1 MSNNAQQ
8 ALKRLFEPGSVAII
22 GLSRSAVGSPISV
35 LTTLQDYGYG
45 GKIYVVNPNMAAPVD
60 AGYEVYGEV
69 HDLPAGVDL
78 AIVSVARESLLGV
91 LKKCVAAGIFTAIV
105 ITQGLADAD
114 EVGAQI
120 QKNTIDFCQ
129 KSGLRILGP
138 NTIGVANAHHRFTS
152 SFIEVHHDLTPI
164 GLISQSGLFMMG
176 HLLIN
181 NEPAGFSMSADLGN
195 ACDIDLSDVLEYY
208 GHDENI
214 RAIACH
220 VEGIGDGRSFI
231 DTARSVSQKKPI
243 VLLKAGNSQSG
254 QLAVA
259 SHSGAVAGETTIY
272 QAAFHQAGVITA
284 TSAEELRQL
293 AKAFVTYQLP
303 RGNRVAIMSFSGGGA
318 ILAIDAVEAAG
329 LSLAELSKSTRA
341 KLQPLFPSWME
352 VTNPLDIWIGVS
364 QDFHATF
371 PDVLEAILSDEAVD
385 AVICIYCSYTLPK
398 YEQYDSSLYIA
409 DLAEKFPDKPILN
422 WTYGMDIAGFSR
434 RVEQKGNT
442 MVFRSL
448 PEAAHTLAQM
458 NAYREFCETVEVLPD
473 NGPLLAVDDD
483 RAREILQHATR
494 ANKSHLFTESLS
506 LLGAYGITVSSARVV
521 KSEDTLHAMCAELN
535 FPVCLKIVSPD
546 LPHKSDV
553 GGVVLGVPSI
563 DALSDCYQ
571 AMLASVRSNA
581 PNAVIEGVL
590 VQEMA
595 PVGKEL
601 MIGAKRDPVFGHCL
615 VLGAGG
621 IYAEVTNDFAFRL
634 APVSKLAATQML
646 DELRCAP
653 ILRGVRGEQR
663 CFLDGVVD
671 VLLRVSML
679 VHRYPQIRELDINPL
694 IVNENEVIAVDAR
707 VFLG

>member
-1 MSNNAQQ
+1 MTNSAQQ
-8 ALKRLFEPGSVAII
+8 ALKQIFEPQSVAII
-22 GLSRSAVGSPISV
+22 GLSRSAVGSPVSV
-35 LTTLQDYGYG
+35 LTTLQDYGYRG
-45 GKIYVVNPNMAAPVD
+45 NIYIVNPNMRVPVD
-60 AGYEVYGEV
+60 AGYEVYREV
-69 HDLPAGVDL
+69 RDLPAGVDL
-78 AIVSVARESLLGV
+78 AVVSVARESLLEV
-91 LKKCVAAGIFTAIV
+91 LKNCVAADIFTAIV

-120 QKNTIDFCQ
+120 QQNTIDYCQ
-129 KSGLRILGP
+129 QSGLRVLGP

-152 SFIEVHHDLTPI
+152 SFIEVHHDRTPI

-195 ACDIDLSDVLEYY
+195 ACDLDLSDVLEYY
-208 GHDENI
+208 GHEDNI
-214 RAIACH
+214 RVIACH
-220 VEGIGDGRSFI
+220 VEGIRDGRSFI
-231 DTARSVSQKKPI
+231 DTARSVAQKKPI
-243 VLLKAGNSQSG
+243 VLLKAGNSESG

-259 SHSGAVAGETTIY
+259 SHSGAVAGETAIY
-272 QAAFHQAGVITA
+272 QAAFDKAGVITVN
-284 TSAEELRQL
+284 SAEELRQL
-293 AKAFVTYQLP
+293 AKAFATYQLP

-329 LSLAELSKSTRA
+329 LSLAKFSQSTCA

-371 PDVLEAILSDEAVD
+371 PDVLEAILIDDQVD

-409 DLAEKFPDKPILN
+409 DLAEKFPAKPILN

-434 RVEQKGNT
+434 RIENRGNT

-448 PEAAHTLAQM
+448 PEAAHTLARM
-458 NAYREFCETVEVLPD
+458 NAYREFCETVEFLPD
-473 NGPLLAVDDD
+473 EASLSSVDDD
-483 RAREILQHATR
+483 RAREILQHAAQ
-494 ANKSHLFTESLS
+494 ANKRYLFTESLS
-506 LLGAYGITVSSARVV
+506 LLSAYGITVSNARVV
-521 KSEDTLHAMCAELN
+521 KSEDTLYEICSELN

-553 GGVVLGVPSI
+553 GGVVLDVRDL
-563 DALSDCYQ
+563 DALNDCYQ
-571 AMLASVRSNA
+571 AILASVRSNA
-581 PNAVIEGVL
+581 PNAGIEGVL

-595 PVGKEL
+595 PSGKEL

-621 IYAEVTNDFAFRL
+621 IYAEVIDDFAFRL
-634 APVSKLAATQML
+634 APASRLEATQML

-653 ILRGVRGEQR
+653 ILRGVRGEQP
-663 CFLDGVVD
+663 CFHDGVVD
-671 VLLRVSML
+671 VLLRVSKL
-679 VHRYPQIRELDINPL
+679 VHRYPQIREIDINPL
-694 IVNENEVIAVDAR
+694 IVTESEVIAVDAR
-707 VFLG
+707 VFLD

>member
-1 MSNNAQQ
+1 MTNSAQQ
-8 ALKRLFEPGSVAII
+8 ALKRLFEPQSVAII
-22 GLSRSAVGSPISV
+22 GLSRSAIGSPVSV
-35 LTTLQDYGYG
+35 LTTLQDYGYR
-45 GKIYVVNPNMAAPVD
+45 GKIYVINPNMTRPVD
-60 AGYEVYGEV
+60 AGYEVYCEV
-69 HDLPAGVDL
+69 HDLPVGVDL
-78 AIVSVARESLLGV
+78 AIVSVARESLLEV
-91 LKKCVAAGIFTAIV
+91 LKNCVAAGIFTAIV

-120 QKNTIDFCQ
+120 QQNTIDFCQ
-129 KSGLRILGP
+129 QSGLRILGP

-195 ACDIDLSDVLEYY
+195 ACDLDLSDVLEYY
-208 GHDENI
+208 GHEENI
-214 RAIACH
+214 RVIACH
-220 VEGIGDGRSFI
+220 VEGIRDGRSFI
-231 DTARSVSQKKPI
+231 DTARSVAQEKPI
-243 VLLKAGNSQSG
+243 VLLKAGNSESG

-259 SHSGAVAGETTIY
+259 SHSGAVAGETAIY
-272 QAAFHQAGVITA
+272 QAAFHKAGVITVN
-284 TSAEELRQL
+284 SAEELRQL
-293 AKAFVTYQLP
+293 AKAFATYQPP

-329 LSLAELSKSTRA
+329 LSLAKLSQSTRA
-341 KLQPLFPSWME
+341 KLRPLFPSWME

-371 PDVLEAILSDEAVD
+371 PDVLEAILIDDEVD

-398 YEQYDSSLYIA
+398 YAQYDSSLYIA
-409 DLAEKFPDKPILN
+409 DLAEKFPAKPILN
-422 WTYGMDIAGFSR
+422 WSYGMDIAGFSR
-434 RVEQKGNT
+434 RIENRGNT

-448 PEAAHTLAQM
+448 PEAAHTLARM
-458 NAYREFCETVEVLPD
+458 NAYREFCETVEFLPD
-473 NGPLLAVDDD
+473 DAPLSSVDDD
-483 RAREILQHATR
+483 RAREILQHATQ
-494 ANKSHLFTESLS
+494 ANKSYLLTESLS
-506 LLGAYGITVSSARVV
+506 LLSAYGITVSNARVV
-521 KSEDTLHAMCAELN
+521 KSEDTLHAICSELN

-553 GGVVLGVPSI
+553 GGVLLDVADV
-563 DALSDCYQ
+563 DALNDCYQ
-571 AMLASVRSNA
+571 TMLASVRSNV
-581 PNAVIEGVL
+581 PNARIEGVL

-595 PVGKEL
+595 PAGKEL

-621 IYAEVTNDFAFRL
+621 IYAEVIDDFSFRL
-634 APVSKLAATQML
+634 APVSKVEATQML

-671 VLLRVSML
+671 VLLRVSKL
-679 VHRYPQIRELDINPL
+679 VLSYPQIREIDINPL
-694 IVNENEVIAVDAR
+694 IVHESKVIAVDAR
-707 VFLG
+707 VFLD

>member
-1 MSNNAQQ
+1 MTNSAQQ
-8 ALKRLFEPGSVAII
+8 ALKRLFEPQSVAII
-22 GLSRSAVGSPISV
+22 GLSRSAIGSPVSV
-35 LTTLQDYGYG
+35 LTTLQDYGYR
-45 GKIYVVNPNMAAPVD
+45 GKIYVVNPNMTAPVD
-60 AGYEVYGEV
+60 AGYEVHCEV

-78 AIVSVARESLLGV
+78 AIVSVARESLLEV
-91 LKKCVAAGIFTAIV
+91 LKNCVAAGIFTAIV

-120 QKNTIDFCQ
+120 QQNTIEFCQ
-129 KSGLRILGP
+129 QSGLRILGP

-181 NEPAGFSMSADLGN
+181 NEPAGFSMSTDLGN
-195 ACDIDLSDVLEYY
+195 ACDLDLSDVLEYY
-208 GHDENI
+208 GHEENI
-214 RAIACH
+214 RVIACH
-220 VEGIGDGRSFI
+220 VEGIRDGRSFI
-231 DTARSVSQKKPI
+231 DTARAVAQKKPI
-243 VLLKAGNSQSG
+243 VLLKAGNSESG

-259 SHSGAVAGETTIY
+259 SHSGAVAGETAIY
-272 QAAFHQAGVITA
+272 QAAFHKAGVITA
-284 TSAEELRQL
+284 NSAEELRQL
-293 AKAFVTYQLP
+293 AKAFATYLPP

-329 LSLAELSKSTRA
+329 LSLAELSQSTRA

-371 PDVLEAILSDEAVD
+371 PDVLEAILIDDEVD

-434 RVEQKGNT
+434 RVENKGNT

-448 PEAAHTLAQM
+448 PEAAHTLARM
-458 NAYREFCETVEVLPD
+458 NAYREFCETVECLPD
-473 NGPLLAVDDD
+473 DTPLSSVDDN
-483 RAREILQHATR
+483 RAREILQHATQ

-521 KSEDTLHAMCAELN
+521 KSEDTLHAICGELN

-553 GGVVLGVPSI
+553 GGVVLDVPDI

-571 AMLASVRSNA
+571 AMLASVLSNA
-581 PNAVIEGVL
+581 PNAGIEGVL

-595 PVGKEL
+595 PAGKEL
-601 MIGAKRDPVFGHCL
+601 MIGAKRDPVFGPCL

-621 IYAEVTNDFAFRL
+621 IYAEVIDDFAFRL
-634 APVSKLAATQML
+634 APVSKLEATQML

-671 VLLRVSML
+671 VLLRVSKL
-679 VHRYPQIRELDINPL
+679 VHRYPQIREIDINPL
-694 IVNENEVIAVDAR
+694 IVNESEVTAVDAR
-707 VFLG
+707 VFLD